1 MKKKW
6 KELIINLLVIV
17 TVLSITLPF
26 VDYGTN
32 ETELIDEFVF
42 EKSNNSFLITGKGVF
57 VNLTLSENFNSA
69 YERYEDIYFG
79 NDSATILLCYEF
91 SQLEE
96 HFVTYTIEN
105 QRSLEIYSIIHIMN
119 VYDDEPV
126 FYDSYWWFSEI
137 SSLTIVGDGVL
148 LPGAEWVLID
158 LQVMTR

>member
-1 MKKKW
+1 MKRKW
-6 KELIINLLVIV
+6 KELILNILVIV
-17 TVLSITLPF
+17 TVLSLTLPF

-32 ETELIDEFVF
+32 ELEIDEFVL
-42 EKSNNSFLITGKGVF
+42 EKSNNSFLITGKDIF
-57 VNLTLSENFNSA
+57 INLTLSKNFNSA

-105 QRSLEIYSIIHIMN
+105 QRSLEIYLIIHIMN
-119 VYDDEPV
+119 IYDDEPI
-126 FYDSYWWFSEI
+126 FYDSYWSFSEI
-137 SSLTIVGDGVL
+137 SSFTIVGDGVL
-148 LPGAEWVLID
+148 LPEAEWVIID